1 MRRSHDQAATIE
13 PEDSYSLMLKGF
25 RERNLALQPII
36 ALCDRPTHPAFKAEN
51 EKLKLLNSQIKQCYL
66 PKGNPFSVSQNSEVL
81 MVKERAK
88 LKEAD
93 R

>member
-1 MRRSHDQAATIE
+1 
-13 PEDSYSLMLKGF
+13 MLKGF

-36 ALCDRPTHPAFKAEN
+36 ALCDRPNHPAFKEEN
-51 EKLKLLNSQIKQCYL
+51 EKMKKMDATLKQCYL

-88 LKEAD
+88 L
-93 R
+93 